1 MLRSMPVTT
10 AEAPS
15 PSFNPLAAVSP
26 FRLIAV
32 AVFAL
37 AISLVSNT
45 LEPAVLGHKV
55 LRLAPDNPNTA
66 LGLTTAAGLVI
77 AALTQP
83 IIGALSDRT
92 RNSLG
97 RRVPFFIIGVVL
109 VIACLY
115 LIAAAP
121 LWSIVIIGV
130 LANQFAINVVHGPWQ
145 ALFTDLVPSQQ
156 RGQVAGLRAMFDILA
171 VVIGGFLAGQLVGRY
186 NQWGF
191 AAILAAVTV
200 PTLALLIALVIT
212 FFGAR
217 EPADAINRYP
227 PTTSIGQALSNAYRI
242 NWSAHPAFFWWFL
255 NRLFFWTA
263 LLGLNTYLLFYVI
276 QGLGLE
282 EGFAQRLRGNV
293 TLVLGVSVLVFSLP
307 VGWLSDCIGRKPI
320 VALAGVLASVGMGL
334 VILPALLPEPNL
346 TLLFVAAGF
355 IGLALGMFLS
365 TSWALV
371 TDIVPEGEAA
381 RYLGIA
387 NIATAGGSL
396 FGRLAGGLLIDPIN
410 NATGNPIVGFL
421 AMFGLSLA
429 LFLLSA
435 ITISFLPTRQ
445 PAAN

>member
-1 MLRSMPVTT
+1 MTT
-10 AEAPS
+10 AEVSS
-15 PSFNPLAAVSP
+15 PPFNPLAAVSP
-26 FRLIAV
+26 MRLIAV
-32 AVFAL
+32 AVFAM

-55 LRLAPDNPNTA
+55 LRLAPDNPSTA

-92 RNSLG
+92 RNPLG
-97 RRVPFFIIGVVL
+97 RRVPFFIIGVFL

-171 VVIGGFLAGQLVGRY
+171 VVIGGFAAGQLVGNY
-186 NQWGF
+186 DQWGF

-217 EPADAINRYP
+217 ESADAIDRHP
-227 PTTSIGQALSNAYRI
+227 PATTSIGQALGNAYSI

-307 VGWLSDCIGRKPI
+307 VGWLSDRIGRKPI

-396 FGRLAGGLLIDPIN
+396 FGRLAGGLLIDPLN
-410 NATGNPIVGFL
+410 NATGNNATGFL
-421 AMFGLSLA
+421 VVFGLSLV

-435 ITISFLPTRQ
+435 ITIGFLPTRR
-445 PAAN
+445 PTAD